1 MSEEKVT
8 GPSVAVL
15 GGGILGLSAA
25 FYCLRQRLGHV
36 VVYEADKELG
46 GLAGTFDVCGTKLE
60 KYHHFICH
68 GDKVILKEM
77 AEFGLD
83 DSVQWADCRMGMFVH
98 NRLFDFT
105 TPADL
110 LRFSALDIVSRLRLG
125 AAMVWLMFKRDW
137 RALES
142 VPASR
147 WLKKWAGVRGYEVA
161 WSHLMKSKF
170 DVFEDHIPLSWLWA
184 RTKRRSDSKRRG
196 SALEHFGYVRGS
208 LAVLIDQYIRRID
221 DLGGEILTACPVKRI
236 SRTKEGQYLVESA
249 QGERTYKAVISTLP
263 LPALLDAATFFSDG
277 YRTRLSSIKYQT
289 VLNMVLVLKRS
300 LSRFFWLNIGD
311 GSMPFPGVIE
321 YSRLRCASEFGG
333 KTIVYLPNYLT
344 ADHRLN
350 KHSDEELLEVYVQAL
365 SRIFPELRMDW
376 VEQFFVF
383 RHPFADPYYTLN
395 YSKLVP
401 EHNSPYPRFYI
412 YNTAQIYPITRNVSN
427 SILFGR
433 NAASSLAREM
443 NAE

>member
-1 MSEEKVT
+1 MAGEKAN
-8 GPSVAVL
+8 GPNIAVL

-25 FYCLRQRLGHV
+25 FTCLQKRLGRV

-68 GDKVILKEM
+68 SDKVILKQM

-83 DSVQWADCRMGMFVH
+83 GLVQWANCRMGMFVR
-98 NRLFDFT
+98 NQLFDFT
-105 TPADL
+105 TPRDL
-110 LRFSALDIVSRLRLG
+110 LRFEALDIVSRLRLG
-125 AAMVWLMFKRDW
+125 AAMAWLMLKRDW
-137 RALES
+137 RELEGIS
-142 VPASR
+142 ASS
-147 WLKKWAGVRGYEVA
+147 WLKKWAGERSYDVV

-170 DVFEDHIPLSWLWA
+170 DVFEDTIPLSWLWA
-184 RTKRRSDSKRRG
+184 RTKRRSGSKRRG
-196 SALEHFGYVRGS
+196 SSLEHFGYVKGS
-208 LAVLIDQYIRRID
+208 LAVVIDEYVRRIS
-221 DLGGEILTACPVKRI
+221 DLGGEILTGCPVRRI
-236 SRTKEGQYLVESA
+236 SRTKEGQYMVESTE
-249 QGERTYKAVISTLP
+249 GERTYKAIVSTMP

-289 VLNMVLVLKRS
+289 VLNMVLVLKHS
-300 LSRFFWLNIGD
+300 LSKFFWLNIAD

-321 YSRLRCASEFGG
+321 YSHLRPASEFGG

-344 ADHRLN
+344 AEHRLN
-350 KHSDEELLEVYVQAL
+350 KHSDEELLQVYVQTL

-401 EHNSPYPRFYI
+401 EHASPYRRFYI

-433 NAASSLAREM
+433 NAASALMREM
-443 NAE
+443 RGK